1 MLNRLRE
8 IEEAVSFTFD
18 GKRMRAQRGDMLA
31 SALLAAGVD
40 HVRQSVVSGAPRAPY
55 CLMGVCF
62 ECLVTIDGVQNRQ
75 ACLVEVEEGMTVLS
89 QHGAMDPLARF
100 HEDEGR
106 QP

>member
-8 IEEAVSFTFD
+8 IEHPVSFTFD
-18 GKRMRAQRGDMLA
+18 GKQLKAERGDMLA
-31 SALLAAGVD
+31 AALLAAGVD
-40 HVRQSVVSGAPRAPY
+40 HVRTSVVGSTPRAPY

-75 ACLVEVEEGMTVLS
+75 ACLLEVEDGMVVES
-89 QHGAMDPLARF
+89 QRGALDALAHFR
-100 HEDEGR
+100 DEKGQ